1 MRFLTALSLLLL
13 LTGCQMLSGLGS
25 KIGSLGDR
33 LNRNGG
39 DTSGTMAGATA
50 TAGAVDRM
58 TEIAR
63 RESEARRA
71 LEAQYEKFRQELAA
85 AYADREKVD
94 NENFDRI
101 SEINYGIIS
110 ATEEVVGLDKRVLIA
125 NLKAKE
131 NAEMLMPVPE
141 SKKKAIDT
149 EILEDIKKEL
159 AELTKK
165 YEQKTKEAQ
174 AAAKRYEEADILVK
188 KKEAEKSKL
197 RNDQASALKKIQDE
211 QAAER
216 DRLLKEAKD
225 AVEIAKEK
233 QRLEM
238 VGWIVKALL
247 GVGILLLLIGFL
259 MKSPTFIVS
268 GIAMLGLSY
277 VAATIPFWVVA
288 AVMGLGVLAMVLLDP
303 KGKPHFAK
311 KKAEAPQPA
320 PPPTPPPPSP
330 PST

>member
-1 MRFLTALSLLLL
+1 MRLLTALLLLLL
-13 LTGCQMLSGLGS
+13 LTGCQSLLSLGS

-33 LNRNGG
+33 LKKDG
-39 DTSGTMAGATA
+39 DTSGTVAGATA

-58 TEIAR
+58 SEIAR
-63 RESEARRA
+63 REAEARRA

-85 AYADREKVD
+85 AYAAREKVD
-94 NENFDRI
+94 NENFDKI

-131 NAEMLMPVPE
+131 NAEMLMPVPDP
-141 SKKKAIDT
+141 KKKAIDA
-149 EILEDIKKEL
+149 EILEDVKKEL
-159 AELTKK
+159 ADITKK

-174 AAAKRYEEADILVK
+174 AAAKRYEEADALVK
-188 KKEAEKSKL
+188 KKEAEKVKL
-197 RNDQASALKKIQDE
+197 RMDQATALKKIQEE

-216 DRLLKEAKD
+216 ERMLKEAKD

-288 AVMGLGVLAMVLLDP
+288 TVMGLGVLAMVLLDP

-311 KKAEAPQPA
+311 KKAEAP
-320 PPPTPPPPSP
+320 TTVPPPSP
-330 PST
+330 PPSAPTSQ